1 MSRVSVLAPLLSGL
15 LLAACSQ
22 SAAPTVQ
29 AYHPAYLAQ
38 VSTAEQTSQSLAAQY
53 GAQVMSFDAATGL
66 ALLGFDHDPASQSQ
80 NAQSQKSQSQK
91 SQTLSAQTL
100 KSMKIERNVHSY
112 LSSGRSTVWA
122 TGRAA
127 SRRWHST
134 AWGA

>member
-80 NAQSQKSQSQK
+80 NAQSQKSQ
-91 SQTLSAQTL
+91 TLSAQTL